1 MRSPVV
7 QFLVTGL
14 LTCGVLLVGTG
25 VLSSRAARDEALKDA
40 IATTEVLARSVAE
53 PAVPARLVDGDPG
66 AVDRFDRVALA
77 RLLVRDVRRVK
88 IWRADGTVVYSDDVR
103 LIGERFPL
111 GADERDVL
119 AHGGSDAE
127 VSDLTPSREPL
138 RGQGR
143 GPGRGVHPDALA
155 RG

>member
-66 AVDRFDRVALA
+66 RSTASTAWPWSGCWSATSTDQDLA
-77 RLLVRDVRRVK
+77 PGRHGRLLRRRPADRGAASPWAPTSVTC
-88 IWRADGTVVYSDDVR
+88 WRTAA
-103 LIGERFPL
+103 P
-111 GADERDVL
+111 
-119 AHGGSDAE
+119 
-127 VSDLTPSREPL
+127 TPRSRT
-138 RGQGR
+138 
-143 GPGRGVHPDALA
+143 
-155 RG
+155 